1 MNIILLC
8 STGSR
13 KGIMSELLIEKKQ
26 LIQLSTGDLFRHN
39 ISNKT
44 ELGVE
49 AQKYMNEG
57 KYVPDSITNGM
68 VEDFLK
74 SNNDNLIFDG
84 FPRTENQALALDEML
99 KKLDS
104 EIGKVFL
111 LDVDDKILFDRLT
124 GRLICP
130 KCKRSYHKQ
139 TRKPKVE
146 WVCDFDETELITRA
160 DDAPEKISTRIEE
173 YQSLTA
179 PLIQFYEKQDKLVKI
194 DCNNKTIDE
203 MYKQIEKEF

>member
-1 MNIILLC
+1 LELLLGFLLRSKQFNKLKVELFNNHLLTKNKTNLKSQPLRKRQITYDRRTHMNIILLGAP
-8 STGSR
+8 GSG
-13 KGIMSELLIEKKQ
+13 KGTMSELLIEKKQ

-111 LDVDDKILFDRLT
+111 LD
-124 GRLICP
+124 
-130 KCKRSYHKQ
+130 
-139 TRKPKVE
+139 
-146 WVCDFDETELITRA
+146 
-160 DDAPEKISTRIEE
+160 
-173 YQSLTA
+173 
-179 PLIQFYEKQDKLVKI
+179 
-194 DCNNKTIDE
+194 
-203 MYKQIEKEF
+203 